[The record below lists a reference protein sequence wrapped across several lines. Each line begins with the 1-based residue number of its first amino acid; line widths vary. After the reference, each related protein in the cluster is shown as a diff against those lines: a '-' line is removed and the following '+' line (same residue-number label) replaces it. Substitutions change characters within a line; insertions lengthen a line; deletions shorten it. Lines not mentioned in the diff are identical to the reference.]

1 MKITY
6 LYTGLRLIL
15 NDAHYRIIKIIEG
28 DICYLERAHDLALI
42 SKTKK
47 ELVNLLSLGQID
59 LLIDKEF
66 TAKQK
71 DTSNINLK
79 LIAEDDQSVVS
90 RRYKY
95 VKTAQDYYLEPQRK
109 NLEWII
115 EKIAEEIDDISPPSA
130 ITVYRWWKRWYDAG
144 FDLHALIDQPSGSK
158 GARKF
163 KGGVVADI
171 FFEVVNE
178 VYLTKE
184 RVTKQGTYEALMH
197 RIREYNHLHIDNIP
211 IPSRSTVYRMI
222 NELDDYTVVAE
233 RHGIKE
239 AEKVYRISGKGVST
253 GFPLER
259 VEIDHT
265 PLDIMVIDE
274 VLGLTIGRPYLTCI
288 LDSHTRMPLALEI
301 DFEPPSELS
310 VMRALRQAIW
320 PKQIL
325 LEQYTD
331 INKDWPAYGIPSL
344 LVCDNGLEFHS
355 KQLRRVCGELNIELM
370 FCPKHKPYY
379 KGRVERFLGTL
390 NRQVSQRIK
399 GTTFSNISER
409 GDYNSVEEATITLK
423 ELRGLIYF
431 WAVEIYMQTKHRSIN
446 ATPHQKWL
454 KGLERFEPLLPS
466 SRDHFDLI
474 CAKEY
479 KRKLSHEG
487 ILFKHLFY
495 NSEALRT
502 MRILYGN
509 RAKVNIRVNTENLEK
524 IWVHDPDSDTFI
536 EVPCID
542 EDYVKNLSLFQHTM
556 ILKERRA
563 QAIMSGE
570 EEQNLAEAKEKLRQ
584 SIQALSKEKKIKKR
598 SQVAR
603 IGKIPK
609 GESHGKSSQAPK
621 AHFEIDAIPDFAIM
635 EQKEQGNA

>member
-1 MKITY
+1 MTTSY
-6 LYTGLRLIL
+6 LHVGLHLIS
-15 NDAHYRIIKIIEG
+15 DDIVYQVKKIII
-28 DICYLERAHDLALI
+28 DLCYLENLSNKSISKISKVELI
-42 SKTKK
+42 SLIEKGEITLSDEVQKTQLGTETIKG
-47 ELVNLLSLGQID
+47 LS
-59 LLIDKEF
+59 
-66 TAKQK
+66 A
-71 DTSNINLK
+71 INS
-79 LIAEDDQSVVS
+79 EQEEVVM
-90 RRYKY
+90 RRYEY
-95 VKTAQDYYLEPQRK
+95 VKEAQKQLGSPTRVGLEELITSLANQ
-109 NLEWII
+109 LQ
-115 EKIAEEIDDISPPSA
+115 DIKPPSA
-130 ITVYRWWKRWYDAG
+130 ITLYRWWKRWYESDG
-144 FDLHALIDQPSGSK
+144 NLKALTNQKSGRKGYRKYKSMIQPL
-158 GARKF
+158 F
-163 KGGVVADI
+163 Y
-171 FFEVVNE
+171 EVVNE
-178 VYLTKE
+178 VYLTRE
-184 RVTKQGTYEALMH
+184 RQSKQEVYQTLLY
-197 RIREYNHLHIDNIP
+197 RIQQHNKLHAKNISR
-211 IPSRSTVYRMI
+211 PSRSTVYRMI

-253 GFPLER
+253 DFPLER

-274 VLGLTIGRPYLTCI
+274 ALGLTIGRPYLTCI

-454 KGLERFEPLLPS
+454 KGLKRFEPLLPS

-609 GESHGKSSQAPK
+609 GESHGKSSQVPK